1 MTGRSFFD
9 HARVAGLTVAIAV
22 PLLAAE
28 RECAAASKDECVDA
42 HGRGQDLREKGQ
54 LTRARQM
61 FMSCAQS
68 SCPPLLQ
75 GDCARL
81 GEELDRIVPSVSFGA
96 RNSHA
101 TDLPNTTV
109 YVDDVLVATRLDDGK
124 SYDFD
129 PGKHT
134 VRFLHDGKETSL
146 KVILNQGE
154 RGRVLVA
161 TFVDVRQAPSP
172 SSASSAGDA
181 PPSLPSPKRN
191 AFPLVLAGVGAAAVA
206 GGTTLLAIELGR
218 VPSSC
223 SLSTRECAAA
233 PGDAAF
239 TDAHAAM
246 SLANVGIGIGIGGV
260 VLLVTGIVW
269 YVSQPT
275 ASPTDSTSA
284 RAISPWK
291 GRGAHGLSVSF

>member
-1 MTGRSFFD
+1 MSARSLFD
-9 HARVAGLTVAIAV
+9 LARVAGLTVAIAV
-22 PLLAAE
+22 PLFAVE
-28 RECAAASKDECVDA
+28 RESAAASKDECVDA

-134 VRFLHDGKETSL
+134 VRFLHEGKETSL

-161 TFVDVRQAPSP
+161 TFVDVRPPASP
-172 SSASSAGDA
+172 SSASSAADT
-181 PPSLPSPKRN
+181 PPMLPSSKRN
-191 AFPLVLAGVGAAAVA
+191 AFPLVLAGIGAAAVA
-206 GGTTLLAIELGR
+206 GGTTLLAVELGR

-233 PGDAAF
+233 PGDPAF

-269 YVSQPT
+269 YVSQPAT
-275 ASPTDSTSA
+275 SPIDSTSA
-284 RAISPWK
+284 RAIAPWN
-291 GRGAHGLSVSF
+291 GLGAHGLSVSF